1 MAGCQASVMAK
12 SLAPFLLI
20 MAAEV
25 DEASVAKN
33 YSPHVK
39 NMSFPCKHNVVQ
51 LTYSII
57 CSGDDWRDNVGL
69 P

>member
-1 MAGCQASVMAK
+1 MVGCQASVMAT

-25 DEASVAKN
+25 VEALVAKN
-33 YSPHVK
+33 YSRHVK
-39 NMSFPCKHNVVQ
+39 NISFPCKHNFVQ
-51 LTYSII
+51 LTYYII

-69 P
+69 S